1 MSIYIYLNSHLY
13 PSPITNPPIHPSQ
26 EISTHINMSTY
37 PDRTT
42 DARARLLS
50 HFAQATGT
58 TEHGARWDALWKE
71 SFLPWDKGFPNPAL
85 VDLLAERQDI
95 LPSPRHDGKKLKA
108 LVPGCGKGYDVLL
121 LASWGYEAYGLEIAS
136 TALEAAR
143 KVEAEMSGQKEYET
157 KREGGSVTWLSGDFF
172 EDGFLKNVQGEG
184 KFDLI
189 YDYTVGLS
197 SYDEETR

>member
-1 MSIYIYLNSHLY
+1 M
-13 PSPITNPPIHPSQ
+13 
-26 EISTHINMSTY
+26 
-37 PDRTT
+37 
-42 DARARLLS
+42 
-50 HFAQATGT
+50 
-58 TEHGARWDALWKE
+58 
-71 SFLPWDKGFPNPAL
+71 
-85 VDLLAERQDI
+85 DLLAERQDI

>member
-1 MSIYIYLNSHLY
+1 
-13 PSPITNPPIHPSQ
+13 
-26 EISTHINMSTY
+26 MSTY